1 MKKIFLVLLFVLLLC
16 TSCHK
21 KQEVEPLIYERVE
34 ETEEQA
40 SNYLD
45 LNTDEHIEASL
56 AQAETSYCKK
66 FNEPSEFKPLADW
79 WELNN
84 DVVALLKIYNREFPI
99 MKDASY
105 LARDAEGQNDIFG
118 TPFIT
123 SGESSSL
130 IYGHSVYGDNN
141 YDLMFTFIRNY
152 TDVEFWK
159 DHKTFVLENEDGEQK
174 YLIVALMDVNLN
186 EGEYQGWQ
194 DTNVDKVEL
203 ISWVKKDALELFF
216 DDLSYSDKLV
226 FLVTCN
232 TAKANARYVL
242 VAKQV

>member
-21 KQEVEPLIYERVE
+21 KQEVEPLIYQRVDE
-34 ETEEQA
+34 VTEQP

-45 LNTDEHIEASL
+45 LNSDEHIEASTK
-56 AQAETSYCKK
+56 QAETSYCKK
-66 FNEPSEFKPLADW
+66 FNDPSEFKSLVGW
-79 WELNN
+79 QELNK
-84 DVVALLKIYNREFPI
+84 DVVGLLKVNNREFPI

-105 LARDAEGQNDIFG
+105 LARDVEGQDDIFG

-141 YDLMFTFIRNY
+141 YDLMFTFIKNY
-152 TDVEFWK
+152 MDKEFWK
-159 DHKTFVLENEDGEQK
+159 DHKTFILENEDGEQK
-174 YLIVALMDVNLN
+174 YLIVALMDVDLN

-216 DDLSYSDKLV
+216 DGLSYSDKLV
-226 FLVTCN
+226 FLVTCD

-242 VAKQV
+242 VAKQA